1 MNQLLDMKF
10 FNCVSPQSASTAS
23 FANNTA
29 VDTQGL
35 LDLIFLIETG
45 AMAAAIGSVAAT
57 NALEIEECD
66 TVDGSYEDVADAA
79 MAAAI
84 PNNGDNLMYAIRV
97 NLNKSHKRFMRVK
110 DPVAGAGACLLSVK
124 AIGVPNIAPQTAAD
138 MGLEELVLA

>member
-10 FNCVSPQSASTAS
+10 FNCVSPQSANGGS

-57 NALEIEECD
+57 NALEVEECD
-66 TVDGSYEDVADAA
+66 AVGGSYTDVTDAA
-79 MAAAI
+79 LAAAI
-84 PNNGDNLMYAIRV
+84 ADTKDNKMYAIRV
-97 NLNKSHKRFMRVK
+97 NLCKSHKRFMRIK

-124 AIGVPNIAPQTAAD
+124 AIGVPNIAPQIAAG